1 MQIGRKELCI
11 SQCVIKLVVRNVYF
25 YVDMW
30 WFWRCKTNANEKIVY
45 YIFKNKLVF
54 SWMFCLFLLFF
65 AFYKQHFSKKCTQFA
80 KSLMLRIK
88 NAGRR
93 RKMLA
98 SFLSSFPLSFFRQ
111 DVRVFFC
118 KRSIRQ
124 LSRQLNKS

>member
-11 SQCVIKLVVRNVYF
+11 SQCVIKLVVRNICVGF
-25 YVDMW
+25 ED
-30 WFWRCKTNANEKIVY
+30 
-45 YIFKNKLVF
+45 
-54 SWMFCLFLLFF
+54 SFLECF
-65 AFYKQHFSKKCTQFA
+65 QHFSKKCTQFA

-111 DVRVFFC
+111 DVRKLLSIIIIHFF
-118 KRSIRQ
+118 KEIVY
-124 LSRQLNKS
+124 LNYNIEYFTLFLFLFKINRVN